1 MNFEPGK
8 HSFDD
13 YSGGLD
19 VSCDVVVIGG
29 GAGGCAAA
37 AALAE
42 AGLQV
47 AVFEEGRHWRPRD
60 FVSSN
65 PWALRNLY
73 QERGARV
80 ALGEGAMPINGGRGV
95 GGSTLINSAIS
106 FRPRPAVL
114 ADWRARFGFDPRGD
128 FEALVERVWTTVGAG
143 INREEIQGR
152 NNTIFRDGVEKL
164 GLSGGAFMDRSAPGC
179 GGCGVCQLGCPSGG
193 KLSVDRTF
201 LAEALRRGGVAVY
214 ADCRVEGAEADG
226 GRVLAVHGSTIDP
239 QSSAPSGAFRVR
251 AKRFVLSGGSIGSPR
266 FLLRAGLAPNE
277 HVGRHLRLHPATG
290 ATGRFDEPIRHWE
303 GVSQG
308 YYVDRFDEGYL
319 LETGTV
325 TPDLQ
330 YLAIGLPVGEALN
343 RVVLDM
349 PYLATAGAMVHDEDT
364 EAEVGSSTLSFRFGE
379 RDRAVMLA
387 GIRLCVRVFFAAGA
401 RYAVTGIGGVGIL
414 QPEDDLE
421 ARIPDGIPFH
431 RITALSSHPM
441 GSCRL
446 GADRAQS
453 VVDPRGL
460 VWGTDNLH
468 IADAS
473 IFPTSLGVNPQI
485 TTMSCGLMV
494 GREAASLV

>member
-13 YSGGLD
+13 YKDGLD
-19 VSCDVVVIGG
+19 VECDVAVIGG

-42 AGLQV
+42 AGLRV

-60 FVSSN
+60 FVSTN
-65 PWALRNLY
+65 PWALRHLY
-73 QERGARV
+73 QDQGARV
-80 ALGEGAMPINGGRGV
+80 ALGQGAMPINGGRGV

-106 FRPRPAVL
+106 FRPRQVML
-114 ADWRARFGFDPRGD
+114 AQWRERFGFDPRGD
-128 FEALVERVWTTVGAG
+128 FDALVERVWRTVGAG
-143 INREEIQGR
+143 VNSEDIQGR
-152 NNTIFRDGVEKL
+152 NNTIFRDGVVKL
-164 GLSGGAFMDRSAPGC
+164 GIPGGAFLDRSAPGC

-201 LAEALRRGGVAVY
+201 LAEALRRGDVAVY
-214 ADCRVEGAEADG
+214 ADCRAEDVETDGA
-226 GRVLAVHGSTIDP
+226 RVLSVSGRTMDP
-239 QSSAPSGAFRVR
+239 TANLASGTFRVR
-251 AKRFVLSGGSIGSPR
+251 AKRFVLSGGSVGSPR
-266 FLLRAGLAPNE
+266 FLLRTGLAPND
-277 HVGRHLRLHPATG
+277 HVGQHLRLHPATG
-290 ATGRFDEPIRHWE
+290 AVGRFDEPIRHWE

-308 YYVDRFDEGYL
+308 YYVDRWEEGFL

-330 YLAIGLPVGEALN
+330 YLAISLPVGEELN
-343 RVVLDM
+343 RVILDM
-349 PYLATAGAMVHDEDT
+349 QHLATAGAMVHDEDT
-364 EAEVGSSTLSFRFGE
+364 EAEVGSSTLSFNFGE
-379 RDRAVMLA
+379 RDRRAMLA
-387 GIRLCVRVFFAAGA
+387 GLRLCVQVFFAAGA
-401 RYAVTGIGGVGIL
+401 RYAVTGVHGVGIL
-414 QPEDDLE
+414 KPEDDLQ
-421 ARIPDGIPFH
+421 AKIPDDIDFH

-441 GSCRL
+441 GTCRL
-446 GADRAQS
+446 GTDPAES
-453 VVDPRGL
+453 VVDPRGQ

-473 IFPTSLGVNPQI
+473 IFPSSLGVNPQI